1 VNEIAGNLPR
11 LTRLLLTGASV
22 LSLVAVAAPAVAQ
35 DVGKPGEDAPA
46 QSSGGATAGG
56 EKGTPSNGALPRD
69 GSGTQAAVPPSQADT
84 VEQTATAG
92 DTAAAAGDTADQD
105 IVVTGLRQSLA
116 TAQALKFNS
125 DQFVDSIT
133 ATDIGK
139 LPDRN
144 VAEALQRV
152 SGIQISR
159 SYGEGQG
166 IAIRGLTQVKT
177 ELNGRDVFG
186 GSGGRALSFEDVPS
200 ELLAGVDVYKDPSAK
215 EIEGGIGGLVNLRT
229 RMPFDEKGFLVSAS
243 MGANYYDLAKDA
255 RFNGSALVSKT
266 WENTGIGDFGVLVDV
281 SYFEGVFRRDQATI
295 EPYVPVTGV
304 PGYAGQTL
312 TMPDGAGIQVTEG
325 NRKRRG
331 LYAAAQ
337 WEPASNLQFYGTAFQ
352 SRYKIRTPNYSSFVT
367 NSTSTDYLNYM
378 TPNPSGFNFTSNGT
392 FVSGGYRGFIPQYSG
407 IVPGFPDY
415 TRYVITQLNIQD
427 NTQLAFSTTKTTDFA
442 GGVKWQ
448 PTDRLHVDL
457 DLQYERATA
466 HVESYTSFAQRD
478 LAGYTL
484 DLSGDLP
491 AISFQVPTGTP
502 AITDLSQ
509 YRVTALMDHLEAS
522 KATQKA
528 ARVDLEW
535 DFEDSFLTSLQGGLR
550 YTDRDAV
557 NRSTP
562 YNWTG
567 ALPRTVTNPDG
578 TTSQVPVTLTS
589 ALVPGVLSPYSTLF
603 DGDGANIVG
612 QVPYI
617 SANLFD
623 NAAAAFQSIV
633 GRGLTTFGPLDVNR
647 QSEKTY
653 AGYAAAYFKFDLGL
667 PIDGN
672 IAVRVVGTDTGASG
686 TTRLTYRADLLGTT
700 QTTTADS
707 PYSVDQSYTKV
718 LPSINLR
725 AHVTD
730 RLQLRGA
737 ASKGLARPDFS
748 QLNPNRT
755 LSVGYT
761 ALRDAAGNVTGY
773 QVTSGGATGNSGN
786 PLLKPLTTDQ
796 ADLAL
801 EWNASRTTFLYGTV
815 FYKKLKNFTFQTT
828 RLETYAVPN
837 QGDTSFLVTEY
848 VNGNRGTVKGAEIG
862 GNTFFD
868 FLPGPLSGLGVQA
881 NATYV
886 DSSAP
891 GATGTLQNG
900 QQVPTSLQG
909 LSKWS
914 YNIVGLYEKYGLSAR
929 AAYNWRSS
937 YLADSAGNGTGGI
950 PIYNRAYGQLDASI
964 AYNFTPKVS
973 VTVDAI
979 NLTRSRYDS
988 YQYYSQNPRNYE
1000 LNDRRFGISFRM
1012 RN

>member
-1 VNEIAGNLPR
+1 MSNRNRGNNAR
-11 LTRLLLTGASV
+11 IHQLLLAGASL
-22 LSLVAVAAPAVAQ
+22 LSLVAAATPAVAQ
-35 DVGKPGEDAPA
+35 DAGKPGEGAPA
-46 QSSGGATAGG
+46 QSSASDNAGG
-56 EKGTPSNGALPRD
+56 EKGTPSNGSLPRD
-69 GSGTQAAVPPSQADT
+69 GSGTQAAVPPSDAGTVDQADT
-84 VEQTATAG
+84 AG
-92 DTAAAAGDTADQD
+92 SSDGDQAE

-159 SYGEGQG
+159 NYGEGSG

-177 ELNGRDVFG
+177 TLNGRDVFG

-243 MGANYYDLAKDA
+243 MGSNYYDLAKDA

-266 WENTGIGDFGVLVDV
+266 WENTGIGDFGVLFDV

-295 EPYVPVTGV
+295 EPYVPVTGI
-304 PGYAGQTL
+304 PGYLGQTL
-312 TMPDGAGIQVTEG
+312 SMPDGAGIQVTQG

-331 LYAAAQ
+331 LYGAVQ
-337 WEPASNLQFYGTAFQ
+337 WEPASNLQLYGTAFQ

-367 NSTSTDYLNYM
+367 NSTSTDYLNYQQ
-378 TPNPSGFNFTSNGT
+378 PNAGGFNFTPEGT
-392 FVSGGYRGFIPQYSG
+392 FVSGGFNGFRPAYTGIPDPTGAIDPATGQ
-407 IVPGFPDY
+407 VR
-415 TRYVITQLNIQD
+415 TLYVNTALNIQN
-427 NTQLAFSTTKTTDFA
+427 NTQLAFSTTKTTDYA
-442 GGVKWQ
+442 GGFKWE
-448 PTDRLHVDL
+448 PTDRLHVNV

-466 HVESYTSFAQRD
+466 HVESYTSFGQRD

-491 AISFQVPTGTP
+491 AISFQVPSGTP
-502 AITDLSQ
+502 GIADLST

-535 DFEDSFLTSLQGGLR
+535 DFDGGFLTSLQGGLR
-550 YTDRDAV
+550 YTDRDAI
-557 NRSTP
+557 NRSSP
-562 YNWTG
+562 YNWSG
-567 ALPRTVTNPDG
+567 ASTQTP
-578 TTSQVPVTLTS
+578 LTS
-589 ALVPGVLSPYSTLF
+589 DLVPGVLNPFDTLF
-603 DGDGANIVG
+603 HGDGANIIG

-617 SANLFD
+617 SANLFN

-633 GRGLTTFGPLDVNR
+633 GRGLTTFSPVDINT
-647 QSEKTY
+647 QHEKTY
-653 AGYAAAYFKFDLGL
+653 AGYAAAYFKVEAGL

-672 IAVRVVGTDTGASG
+672 IAVRVVGTDSDATGAR
-686 TTRLTYRADLLGTT
+686 RLTYRPDLLAAT
-700 QTTTADS
+700 QQVTVDA
-707 PYSVDQSYTKV
+707 PYSAGQSYTKV

-737 ASKGLARPDFS
+737 ASKGLARPEFS

-755 LSVGYT
+755 ITVGYT
-761 ALRDAAGNVTGY
+761 EVRNGDTVVGY
-773 QVTSGGATGNSGN
+773 QITPGGATGNGGN

-796 ADLAL
+796 ADIAL
-801 EWNASRTTFLYGTV
+801 EWNAASTTFFYGTL

-828 RLETYAVPN
+828 RNETFAVPG
-837 QGDTSFLVTEY
+837 QGDTSFLITQF
-848 VNGNRGTVKGAEIG
+848 VNGTRGTVKGAELG

-868 FLPGPLSGLGVQA
+868 FLPGAFSGLGVQA
-881 NATYV
+881 NVTYV

-900 QQVPTSLQG
+900 DQVPTSLQG

-914 YNIVGLYEKYGLSAR
+914 YNIVGLYEKYGVTAR

-937 YLADSAGNGTGGI
+937 YLVDSAGNGTGGI

-964 AYNFTPKVS
+964 GYNFTPKVS
-973 VTVDAI
+973 VTLDAI

-988 YQYYSQNPRNYE
+988 YQYFSQNPRNYE
-1000 LNDRRFGISFRM
+1000 LNDRRFGLSFRM

>member
-1 VNEIAGNLPR
+1 MSTEIGGNFARVN
-11 LTRLLLTGASV
+11 RLLLAGASV
-22 LSLVAVAAPAVAQ
+22 LSLVAGAVPALAQ
-35 DVGKPGEDAPA
+35 DAGKPGEGAPP
-46 QSSGGATAGG
+46 QSSASDTGGD
-56 EKGTPSNGALPRD
+56 KGTPSNGALPRD
-69 GSGTQAAVPPSQADT
+69 GTGTQAAVPPAAAGTVDQADT
-84 VEQTATAG
+84 AASG
-92 DTAAAAGDTADQD
+92 DGADGE

-159 SYGEGQG
+159 NYGEGSG

-177 ELNGRDVFG
+177 TLNGRDVFG
-186 GSGGRALSFEDVPS
+186 GSGGRALGFEDVPS

-243 MGANYYDLAKDA
+243 MGSNYYDLAKDA

-266 WENTGIGDFGVLVDV
+266 WENTGIGDFGVLFDV
-281 SYFEGVFRRDQATI
+281 SYFEGVFRRDQATV
-295 EPYVPVTGV
+295 EPYVPVTGI
-304 PGYAGQTL
+304 PGYAGRTL
-312 TMPDGAGIQVTEG
+312 NMPDGAGIQVTQG
-325 NRKRRG
+325 GRKRRG
-331 LYAAAQ
+331 LYGAVQ
-337 WEPASNLQFYGTAFQ
+337 WEPASNLQLYGTAFQ

-367 NSTSTDYLNYM
+367 NGTSPDYLRYQQ
-378 TPNPSGFNFTSNGT
+378 PNAGGFNFTPDGT
-392 FVSGGYRGFIPQYSG
+392 FVSGGFNGFIPAYSG
-407 IVPGFPDY
+407 IVPGAPDY
-415 TRYVITQLNIQD
+415 TQFVNTALNIQN
-427 NTQLAFSTTKTTDFA
+427 NTQIAFSTTTTTDYA

-448 PTDRLHVDL
+448 PTDRLHVNV

-466 HVESYTSFAQRD
+466 RVESYTSFGQRD

-491 AISFQVPTGTP
+491 AIGFQVPAGTP
-502 AITDLSQ
+502 PISDVGS

-535 DFEDSFLTSLQGGLR
+535 DFDDSILTSLQGGLR

-557 NRSTP
+557 NRSSP
-562 YNWTG
+562 YNWSG
-567 ALPRTVTNPDG
+567 ATNP
-578 TTSQVPVTLTS
+578 TPLTS
-589 ALVPGVLSPYSTLF
+589 DLVPGVLNPFGTLF
-603 DGDGANIVG
+603 HGDGANIIG
-612 QVPYI
+612 QVPFI
-617 SANLFD
+617 SANLFND
-623 NAAAAFQSIV
+623 PAAAFQSIV
-633 GRGLTTFGPLDVNR
+633 GRGLTTFSPLDINTQR
-647 QSEKTY
+647 EKTY
-653 AGYAAAYFKFDLGL
+653 AGYAAAYFKVDVGV

-672 IAVRVVGTDTGASG
+672 IAVRVVGTDSGATG
-686 TTRLTYRADLLGTT
+686 TTRLTYRVDPTTLADAINLDT
-700 QTTTADS
+700 
-707 PYSVDQSYTKV
+707 PYSADQSYTKV
-718 LPSINLR
+718 LPSINVR
-725 AHVTD
+725 AHLTD

-737 ASKGLARPDFS
+737 ASKGLARPEFS
-748 QLNPNRT
+748 QLNPNRSI
-755 LSVGYT
+755 SVGYV
-761 ALRDAAGNVTGY
+761 AVQNAAGQTIAYVRNGIN
-773 QVTSGGATGNSGN
+773 TGNGGN

-796 ADLAL
+796 ADVAL
-801 EWNASRTTFLYGTV
+801 EWNAARTTFFYGTL

-828 RLETYAVPN
+828 RNEDYAVPG
-837 QGDTSFLVTEY
+837 QAGATFLVTQY
-848 VNGNRGTVKGAEIG
+848 LNGTRGTVKGAELG

-881 NATYV
+881 NVTYV

-900 QQVPTSLQG
+900 DQVPTSLQG

-914 YNIVGLYEKYGLSAR
+914 YNVVGLYEKYGVTAR

-937 YLADSAGNGTGGI
+937 YLVDSAGNGTGGI
-950 PIYNRAYGQLDASI
+950 PIYNRAYGQLDASLG
-964 AYNFTPKVS
+964 YNFTPKVS
-973 VTVDAI
+973 VTLDAI

-988 YQYYSQNPRNYE
+988 YQYFSQNPRNYE
-1000 LNDRRFGISFRM
+1000 LNDRRFGLSFRM